1 MTEEPN
7 KENFKPSYDELVNL
21 YNELV
26 QTRAFEET
34 KTRLAFCFEVLKNKE
49 MFPISY
55 VNLVVKEIMATLPM
69 ADNDE
74 KSE

>member
-1 MTEEPN
+1 MDNDN
-7 KENFKPSYDELVNL
+7 KEKYQPSYDELVNL

-49 MFPISY
+49 FFPKDYIEA
-55 VNLVVKEIMATLPM
+55 VIKEIMTTLPM
-69 ADNDE
+69 TDLSETE
-74 KSE
+74 K

>member
-1 MTEEPN
+1 MAN
-7 KENFKPSYDELVNL
+7 ENNENYQPSYEELVNL

-49 MFPISY
+49 MFPAQY
-55 VNLVVKEIMATLPM
+55 VLDVIDEIMTLLPM
-69 ADNDE
+69 GTE
-74 KSE
+74 EETKE